1 MQTIPRQDTYL
12 SPFCDDS
19 PEGLG
24 KWIQVYNLFVLRGNE
39 TLVGQNSSRF
49 STSGS
54 SGHIS
59 QEMPA
64 VSGRV
69 YDHLG
74 HDFSGTWSSGSP
86 NTVTLN
92 GGIVVINNTV
102 IELEPFTT
110 NFNESAGHW
119 SPGNIYGT
127 WSFTNGTL
135 PSGFAASTRYM
146 CVLYDPYMPDG
157 TINPTEPG
165 ARIVYVKVDELDY
178 SIMAPLWI
186 IRVEKAGT
194 TVTDVTLHLESGA
207 VPDSI
212 EQIGY
217 WKNYIVDGG
226 NFV

>member
-1 MQTIPRQDTYL
+1 MQVIPRQDTYL

-19 PEGLG
+19 PDGLG

-49 STSGS
+49 STLS
-54 SGHIS
+54 HIT

-64 VSGRV
+64 VSARV

-92 GGIVVINNTV
+92 GGIVVVNNTV
-102 IELEPFTT
+102 IELESFTT
-110 NFNESAGHW
+110 NFNESASHW

-127 WSFTNGTL
+127 WNFTN
-135 PSGFAASTRYM
+135 SSTDSAFM
-146 CVLYDPYMPDG
+146 CVLYNPYMPDG

-165 ARIVYVKVDELDY
+165 ARIVYVTVGNLDY
-178 SIMAPLWI
+178 SIMTPIWLI
-186 IRVEKAGT
+186 KVTKTGT
-194 TVTDVTLHLESGA
+194 AVTNAQLLLETSGVTPK
-207 VPDSI
+207 V

-226 NFV
+226 ILV